1 LLKKTDWFIFAKQ
14 IQLPNQILI
23 NMTILDQVQTL
34 SEIQKGLAD
43 ISQQLID
50 FSNQYTEEIY
60 FAPFGEKW
68 SMAGNLEHLILTN
81 TAMSKT
87 FSYPKEALA
96 AQFGKAERPSLTGPE
111 IIGKYLLVLGKMKI
125 KAPPAYS
132 PQASTPQ
139 SKTVLLKMWD
149 DVELAFQNNLKNWSD
164 EDLDTYRIPH
174 PAMGNLNLREMVLF
188 AIYHTNHHLKAMK
201 KIAEVNA

>member
-1 LLKKTDWFIFAKQ
+1 
-14 IQLPNQILI
+14 
-23 NMTILDQVQTL
+23 MTILDNVQTL
-34 SEIQKGLAD
+34 PEIQKGLAD

-50 FSNQYTEEIY
+50 FSNEQSEEVY

-81 TAMSKT
+81 RAMGKT

-96 AQFGKAERPSLTGPE
+96 ARFGKAERPSFAGAAIVE
-111 IIGKYLLVLGKMKI
+111 NYLSALKTTKI

-132 PQASTPQ
+132 PQADTPQ
-139 SKTVLLKMWD
+139 SKAVLLKMWNE
-149 DVELAFQNNLKNWSD
+149 VEDAFQNNLKNWSD
-164 EDLDTYRIPH
+164 ENLDDYRIPH
-174 PAMGNLNLREMVLF
+174 PALGHLNLRELALF

-201 KIAEVNA
+201 RIAAAKA